1 MSELKRSVNKFQI
14 VGAIDEINLKVDD
27 SMVSKKNSKT
37 KGAIVKQDF
46 KNPSVTIEVNGQTIG
61 VDFYPTYKQK
71 EKDGKIEDNPRYKAL
86 ETIMGYEKGTSVKAD
101 CSVSENSYVDDK
113 GVEPEFKTFPQLQH
127 FRFHQ
132 LMYLMKIR
140 LMEESVVL

>member
-27 SMVSKKNSKT
+27 SMVSKKNSKI
-37 KGAIVKQDF
+37 KGAIVKLDF

-71 EKDGKIEDNPRYKAL
+71 EKDGKIEDNPRYKVL
-86 ETIMGYEKGTSVKAD
+86 ETIMGLS
-101 CSVSENSYVDDK
+101 
-113 GVEPEFKTFPQLQH
+113 
-127 FRFHQ
+127 
-132 LMYLMKIR
+132 
-140 LMEESVVL
+140 